1 MRKVW
6 VMIIGVVILG
16 LVNYSIFSRERLIS
30 NGHTVL
36 LELAPVDPRSLMQ
49 GDYMA
54 LRFAVTADLRK
65 ALNEPDASVEPTA
78 GKIDKAG
85 DGYVILALDKKGV
98 ARFKRID
105 DLSGLQAGEVKML
118 YRKRGNK
125 IKFAT
130 NAFFFQ
136 EGKAKIYE
144 AAKYG
149 EFKVGDNGD
158 SILVAMWDGDLVKIE

>member
-1 MRKVW
+1 MRKLLAV
-6 VMIIGVVILG
+6 VFGVVILG
-16 LVNYSIFSRERLIS
+16 LVNYSIYSRERLIAD
-30 NGHTVL
+30 GKTVW

-54 LRFAVTADLRK
+54 LRFAVTADARRALK
-65 ALNEPDASVEPTA
+65 APEESGTGDE
-78 GKIDKAG
+78 KAG
-85 DGYVILALDKKGV
+85 DGYIVLLLDEQGIG
-98 ARFKRID
+98 RFSRID
-105 DLSGLQAGEVKML
+105 DETALQAGEVRML

-136 EGKAKIYE
+136 EGKAELYE

-149 EFKVGDNGD
+149 VFKVADNGE
-158 SILVAMWDGDLVKIE
+158 SILTAMLDEGLGRIE